1 MTSTDE
7 SVAVTVECVAAT
19 GGGTVFSI
27 VGGNESIVVLLS
39 YRGFLPRLFVEAIT
53 IELDDPTVDN
63 VAEVVVSMG
72 FVK

>member
-1 MTSTDE
+1 M
-7 SVAVTVECVAAT
+7 
-19 GGGTVFSI
+19 

-39 YRGFLPRLFVEAIT
+39 YRGFLPRPFVEDIT

-72 FVK
+72 LVI